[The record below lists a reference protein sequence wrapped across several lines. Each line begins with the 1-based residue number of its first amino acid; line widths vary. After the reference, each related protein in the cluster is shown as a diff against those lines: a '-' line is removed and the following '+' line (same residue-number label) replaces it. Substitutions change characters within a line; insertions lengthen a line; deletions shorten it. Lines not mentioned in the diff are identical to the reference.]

1 MGGDQSIPG
10 GWLDGCVI
18 YLKKYYFIKKNN
30 FKSFILKRNFMQ
42 VPYQLLSVVVAS
54 TWAFILTFLILQV
67 IGIIP
72 IMRLKLSALEEEM
85 YIFILF
91 KNLCVCDAVINI
103 LYVSQTRL
111 YMI

>member
-1 MGGDQSIPG
+1 
-10 GWLDGCVI
+10 
-18 YLKKYYFIKKNN
+18 
-30 FKSFILKRNFMQ
+30 MQ

-54 TWAFILTFLILQV
+54 IWAFILTFLILQV

-91 KNLCVCDAVINI
+91 
-103 LYVSQTRL
+103 
-111 YMI
+111 